1 MGKTGPERDA
11 VGTGRSSERPA
22 EITAELV
29 LNAAVAFAGHVASA
43 AEQAAEKTG
52 GVAEEAIRMA
62 ILRQYQL
69 ETATLCLRRL
79 SDSYTDAGADPAQ
92 AGAADV
98 LRDGAERARAATS
111 MSEALS
117 DLGLD
122 LLDRLLAPDP

>member
-1 MGKTGPERDA
+1 MGKTGPEPDA
-11 VGTGRSSERPA
+11 VGTGRSSEP
-22 EITAELV
+22 EVTAEVV

-52 GVAEEAIRMA
+52 GGGEEPIRMA

-92 AGAADV
+92 AGAADL